1 MLHFCRKEG
10 DGNFAAAH
18 SLPYL
23 PLSFHGSSM
32 AHNITVKFQAFP
44 PQNSVALTQAMC
56 GGLTVELKV
65 TLAHLKLCGRK
76 FLDLES
82 GLWSKV
88 AHSMLSLCICSPGK
102 ELILNDG

>member
-1 MLHFCRKEG
+1 M
-10 DGNFAAAH
+10 
-18 SLPYL
+18 
-23 PLSFHGSSM
+23 
-32 AHNITVKFQAFP
+32 FQAFP

-65 TLAHLKLCGRK
+65 TLGHLK
-76 FLDLES
+76 ES

-88 AHSMLSLCICSPGK
+88 THSMLSLCICSPGK